1 MGTPGFVTLTL
12 EIHRINIGKWKLD
25 AFERYISIYKYY
37 LREPFVTSM
46 IVRGRVVGVFKN
58 PFDKYALTQTK
69 DHEIKVQTWAS

>member
-37 LREPFVTSM
+37 LREPCVTSM
-46 IVRGRVVGVFKN
+46 VFSTTH
-58 PFDKYALTQTK
+58 LTNMLSLKQRTMK
-69 DHEIKVQTWAS
+69 